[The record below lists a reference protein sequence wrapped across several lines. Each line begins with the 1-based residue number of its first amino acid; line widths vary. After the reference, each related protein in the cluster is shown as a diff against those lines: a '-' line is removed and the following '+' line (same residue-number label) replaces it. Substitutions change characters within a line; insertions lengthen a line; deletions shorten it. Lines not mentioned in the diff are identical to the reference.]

1 MTWVCQNVRGDP
13 RGTPT
18 KLYGHISKTG
28 DFAPKS
34 LYYAKVKEALSRFA
48 LNIIKFTLQVPRI
61 CNCVPIRNRV
71 GRAYNKKD
79 KVETMTQFNTSIA
92 VAD

>member
-18 KLYGHISKTG
+18 KLYGHISKTV

-34 LYYAKVKEALSRFA
+34 LYYAKVKEAL
-48 LNIIKFTLQVPRI
+48 LRI
-61 CNCVPIRNRV
+61 
-71 GRAYNKKD
+71 
-79 KVETMTQFNTSIA
+79 QFQAILGTSIFWPY
-92 VAD
+92 VAFGKNFKRWAQKCVWR